1 MSRLL
6 QDFPEVSTETWEEA
20 IRNDLKRAGPAKKLV
35 WESPEGFCIKP
46 YYRSEDLSGLEY
58 LHTAPGDFP
67 YLRGI
72 RRSGDWRM
80 REEVKEAEPR
90 SANQA
95 AVEAVRAG
103 AEEIEFRAMN
113 PKSASELETLQSNL
127 EDVPVHFHDATE
139 DLVRLLMKVGEAQC
153 WSTDLNP
160 LLHIELARELAI
172 LEPGK
177 VLTVDAG
184 KFEEAGATTIQEVGF
199 TLAEGIDFLASQQ
212 ALGIAADRG
221 AGLIAFSF
229 AVGANYFFQ
238 IAKLRAFRLV
248 WARAVESFGGTRASA
263 TAKIHARSSRW
274 NKTIYDPHVNV
285 LRGTTEAMSAIL
297 GGADSVTVAAFDSC
311 YRRSDAPSR
320 RLARNTQII
329 LRHEAQL
336 ARVADPGGGSYYLEG
351 LTDSIARESWKLM
364 QEIEAGGGF
373 QKAGDRIT
381 RALHESLATR
391 EKAVTQRRRVF
402 VGTNKYSNPGERA
415 LDRIG
420 CQTNGTR
427 RGAEIFEQIR
437 LRTEQHA
444 QRTGKVA
451 RILLAEM
458 GGLKMR
464 LARSNFAYNFFGC
477 AGFEIV
483 QQKFENTE
491 LLAQSAADLI
501 VLCSSDPE
509 YPALVASLVASLKE
523 RNREI
528 PIIIAGNP
536 DSAEHL
542 KTLGVAD
549 FVHLRSNPVELLE
562 KWQAKLGSR
571 D

>member
-6 QDFPEVSTETWEEA
+6 QEFPEVSTETWEEA

-35 WESPEGFCIKP
+35 WESPEGLRIKP

-58 LHTAPGDFP
+58 LDTAPGDFP
-67 YLRGI
+67 YLRGV
-72 RRSGDWRM
+72 RRTGDWRI
-80 REEVKEAEPR
+80 REEIEEAEPR

-95 AVEAVRAG
+95 AVEAVKAG
-103 AEEIEFRAMN
+103 AEEIEFRTVS
-113 PKSASELETLQSNL
+113 PKNASELEILHSNL
-127 EDVPVHFHDATE
+127 ENVPVHFHGATE
-139 DLVRLLMKVGEAQC
+139 DLVRLLMKIGQTHC

-160 LLHIELARELAI
+160 LLHIELARELAV
-172 LEPGK
+172 LEPGN
-177 VLTVDAG
+177 VLTLDAG
-184 KFEEAGATTIQEVGF
+184 QIEEAGATTIQEVGF
-199 TLAEGIDFLASQQ
+199 TLAEGIDFLASLQ
-212 ALGIAADRG
+212 ALGIAADRA

-229 AVGANYFFQ
+229 AIGANYFLQ
-238 IAKLRAFRLV
+238 IAKLRAFRLL
-248 WARAVESFGGTRASA
+248 WTRAVESFGGTGASA
-263 TAKIHARSSRW
+263 KAKIHARSSRW
-274 NKTIYDPHVNV
+274 NKTIYDPHVNIV
-285 LRGTTEAMSAIL
+285 RGTTEAMSAIL
-297 GGADSVTVAAFDSC
+297 GGADSLTVASFDSC
-311 YRRSDAPSR
+311 YKRSDAASR

-329 LRHEAQL
+329 LKHEAQL
-336 ARVADPGGGSYYLEG
+336 ARVADPGGGSYYLEA
-351 LTDSIARESWKLM
+351 LTDSIARESWKLI
-364 QEIEAGGGF
+364 QEIEGVGGF

-381 RALHESLATR
+381 RALQESLAAR

-402 VGTNKYSNPGERA
+402 VGTNKYPNPDERA
-415 LDRIG
+415 LDRVG
-420 CQTNGTR
+420 GQTDGTR

-444 QRTGKVA
+444 QRAGKLP

-458 GGLKMR
+458 GDLKMR

-483 QQKFENTE
+483 QRKFENTD
-491 LLAQSAADLI
+491 LLAQSDADLI

-536 DSAEHL
+536 DSAEQL

-549 FVHLRSNPVELLE
+549 FVHVRSNPVETLE

-571 D
+571 N